1 MKKQGIIKLVTTNAR
16 RNYLLSE
23 LNIQQRFFPDNL
35 LATEMKRTQILV
47 NKVVYLGLSILEISK
62 IVMCQFWHD
71 YLKPKYG
78 EKANLCCV
86 YTDTFIVYI
95 KARHLRRHCK
105 RC

>member
-62 IVMCQFWHD
+62 IVMCQFWYN

-78 EKANLCCV
+78 EKQIYVACIQIAL
-86 YTDTFIVYI
+86 
-95 KARHLRRHCK
+95 
-105 RC
+105 